1 MRGVIVVIADV
12 KASKIGLML
21 LTHFGN
27 HLLWGD
33 PQLLRFQ
40 HDRRAVGIVRTD
52 EVNLVAAHSLVTD
65 PDISLDMLQHVAE
78 VD

>member
-1 MRGVIVVIADV
+1 MCGVIVVIADV

-21 LTHFGN
+21 LTHFGD
-27 HLLWGD
+27 HLFRGNA
-33 PQLLRFQ
+33 QLLRFQ

-52 EVNLVAAHSLVTD
+52 KVHLVAAHSLVTD